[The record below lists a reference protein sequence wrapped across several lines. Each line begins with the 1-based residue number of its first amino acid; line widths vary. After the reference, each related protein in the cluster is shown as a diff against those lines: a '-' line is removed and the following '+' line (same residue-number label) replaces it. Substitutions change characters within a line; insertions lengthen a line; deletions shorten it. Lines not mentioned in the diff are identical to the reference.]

1 MDKKQI
7 MEKLDTAYSFLSK
20 IPVMDEAVD
29 YMAMAR
35 QELRLLYAEVAKSEL
50 EKPLK
55 EAETHEFRP
64 VQTALKQQ
72 KGGDC
77 HE

>member
-20 IPVMDEAVD
+20 IPVMDESVD

-35 QELRLLYAEVAKSEL
+35 QELRAVYAEVAQPEL

-64 VQTALKQQ
+64 VQPALKQQ

>member
-35 QELRLLYAEVAKSEL
+35 HELRLLYAEVAKPEL

-55 EAETHEFRP
+55 EAENHEFRP

>member
-7 MEKLDTAYSFLSK
+7 MEKLDNAYSFLSK
-20 IPVMDEAVD
+20 IPVMGEAVD

-35 QELRLLYAEVAKSEL
+35 QELRAVYAEVSKPEL

-55 EAETHEFRP
+55 EAETQEFRP
-64 VQTALKQQ
+64 VQPALKQQ

>member
-7 MEKLDTAYSFLSK
+7 MEKLDNAYSFLSK

-35 QELRLLYAEVAKSEL
+35 QELRAVYATLKDEEVNKD
-50 EKPLK
+50 
-55 EAETHEFRP
+55 
-64 VQTALKQQ
+64 
-72 KGGDC
+72 G
-77 HE
+77 

>member
-7 MEKLDTAYSFLSK
+7 MEKLDNAYSFLSK
-20 IPVMDEAVD
+20 IPVMGEAVD

-35 QELRLLYAEVAKSEL
+35 QELRAVYAEVAKPEL
-50 EKPLK
+50 EKPLT

-64 VQTALKQQ
+64 VQPAQKQQ

>member
-35 QELRLLYAEVAKSEL
+35 QELRAVWALL
-50 EKPLK
+50 EKESEK
-55 EAETHEFRP
+55 DE
-64 VQTALKQQ
+64 QT
-72 KGGDC
+72 
-77 HE
+77 ESER

>member
-35 QELRLLYAEVAKSEL
+35 QELRAVFAILKDGEVNKD
-50 EKPLK
+50 
-55 EAETHEFRP
+55 
-64 VQTALKQQ
+64 
-72 KGGDC
+72 G
-77 HE
+77 

>member
-1 MDKKQI
+1 MSDKEDLPMDKKQI

-35 QELRLLYAEVAKSEL
+35 QELRAAFAILKDGEVNED
-50 EKPLK
+50 
-55 EAETHEFRP
+55 
-64 VQTALKQQ
+64 
-72 KGGDC
+72 G
-77 HE
+77 

>member
-1 MDKKQI
+1 MDKEQI
-7 MEKLDTAYSFLSK
+7 MEKLDNAYSFLSK

-35 QELRLLYAEVAKSEL
+35 QELRAVYAEVARPEL
-50 EKPLK
+50 EKPLE